1 MLPPFPLS
9 SVKCSMGTDD
19 SYLADGGFFFFFLS
33 LEVEEFSKDWRNML
47 NGGEVMEHYFP
58 PRKHLQ
64 MRKSSMGHTTS
75 WFPTCTVL
83 FCLDLFPGYSHHPLP
98 HPPLIPSDGVLIMIV
113 AEVGMHGS
121 FILTRSDSYFPFP
134 EPVPDYNNVFSMTC
148 HLRRASMVTTLTCC
162 SC

>member
-1 MLPPFPLS
+1 M
-9 SVKCSMGTDD
+9 
-19 SYLADGGFFFFFLS
+19 
-33 LEVEEFSKDWRNML
+33 EEFSKDWRNML

-83 FCLDLFPGYSHHPLP
+83 FCLDLFPDNSHHPLP
-98 HPPLIPSDGVLIMIV
+98 HPPLIPSDGVLITIV

-148 HLRRASMVTTLTCC
+148 HLPRRASMVTTLTCC